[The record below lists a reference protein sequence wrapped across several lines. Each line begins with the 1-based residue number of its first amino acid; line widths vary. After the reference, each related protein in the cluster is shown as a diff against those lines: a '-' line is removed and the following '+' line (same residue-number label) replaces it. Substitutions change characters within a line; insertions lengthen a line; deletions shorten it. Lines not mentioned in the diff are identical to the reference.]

1 MEGQEMRLENVA
13 PKPTHAKKAKEI
25 VTLMKN
31 AEEILFVVVIIV
43 AVNFPGIRRTV
54 VKSQVSA

>member
-1 MEGQEMRLENVA
+1 MKLENVA
-13 PKPTHAKKAKEI
+13 LKLIHVKKAKEI

-31 AEEILFVVVIIV
+31 VEEILFVVETIV

-54 VKSQVSA
+54 VKSQVST

>member
-1 MEGQEMRLENVA
+1 MKLENVA
-13 PKPTHAKKAKEI
+13 LKLIHVKKAKEI

-31 AEEILFVVVIIV
+31 VEEISFVVATIV

-54 VKSQVSA
+54 VKSQVST

>member
-1 MEGQEMRLENVA
+1 MKPENVA
-13 PKPTHAKKAKEI
+13 LKPIHAKKAKVI

-31 AEEILFVVVIIV
+31 AEEILFVVATIV

>member
-1 MEGQEMRLENVA
+1 MKLENVA
-13 PKPTHAKKAKEI
+13 LKPTHAKKAKEI

-31 AEEILFVVVIIV
+31 AEEILFVVETIV

-54 VKSQVSA
+54 VKRQVSA